1 VHAPEVI
8 TESELILNKDGSIYH
23 LHLLPEDIADTIF
36 LVGDPDRVKKVSNFF
51 DRIELKKQ
59 KREFI
64 THTGYVGK
72 KRFTVLSTGIGT
84 DNIDIVMNELDALAN
99 IDLKARVPNK
109 KTKSLQLIR
118 LGTSGALQKD
128 IPVDSMVVST
138 HGLGLDGL
146 LNYYLLTSG
155 KKEKDL
161 LHAFNEYFHDEHL
174 FPKTYLAKASSELL
188 LKLGKHEIS
197 GITAT
202 CSGFY
207 GPQGRTVRTTLKKPD
222 LIDILAAFSHG
233 KSRITNFEMETS
245 AIYGLASVFGHRA
258 CSVNAI
264 IANRPNK
271 IFSTKADK
279 SVDEMIK
286 KVIDLLA

>member
-1 VHAPEVI
+1 MAKTKTI
-8 TESELILNKDGSIYH
+8 GNSELILNKDGSIYH

-36 LVGDPDRVKKVSNFF
+36 LVGDPDRVKKVSKFF
-51 DRIELKKQ
+51 DRIELKKH

-64 THTGYVGK
+64 THTGYVGR

-84 DNIDIVMNELDALAN
+84 DNIDIVLNELDALAN

-109 KTKSLQLIR
+109 KAKSLQLIR

-146 LNYYLLTSG
+146 LNYYLLRYS
-155 KKEKDL
+155 KKEKEL
-161 LHAFNEYFHDEHL
+161 LHSFNEYFHDEHL
-174 FPKTYLAKASSELL
+174 FPKTYLAKANDELIS
-188 LKLGKHEIS
+188 KLGKNQIT

-222 LIDILAAFSHG
+222 LIDILAAFRYK

-245 AIYGLASVFGHRA
+245 AIYGLASVFGHSA

-271 IFSTKADK
+271 VFSTKADN

-286 KVIDLLA
+286 RVIDLLA